1 MSKLREHS
9 RTDLFDASS
18 IADDLVEFKFDYF
31 FTGKRTQ
38 KKSSIINFFVVTW
51 VMDAAENLF
60 IRYCNFYGEGKFW
73 KATIE
78 NQLRELMHDISIGN
92 TFINSELRF
101 FEVDK
106 EKHLPVEKFEQKFLD
121 LKAKMKS
128 NH

>member
-31 FTGKRTQ
+31 FTGKRTH
-38 KKSSIINFFVVTW
+38 KKSHIIDFFVVTW

-60 IRYCNFYGEGKFW
+60 IRYCNYYGDGKTW
-73 KATIE
+73 KMVVE
-78 NQLRELMHDISIGN
+78 KQMRELMADISVGA
-92 TFINSELRF
+92 TFITSELRF
-101 FEVDK
+101 FEVEK